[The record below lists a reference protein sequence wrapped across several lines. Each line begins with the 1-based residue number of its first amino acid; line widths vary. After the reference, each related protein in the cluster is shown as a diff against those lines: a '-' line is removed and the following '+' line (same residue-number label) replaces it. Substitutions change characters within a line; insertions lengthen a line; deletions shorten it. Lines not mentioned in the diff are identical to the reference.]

1 MDYLISL
8 GDANDRGLFVWDFK
22 KEERATSNKLG
33 KAVNCLS
40 FDTGQK
46 YFVTAGY
53 CHLKFWYF
61 DPETKKVKKP
71 EGSKESV
78 LESFSADLAKVK
90 HKVFVGVACKHS
102 LVYTLASDG
111 HLYVFSEERKLSKWM
126 NIKVTRAFGCS
137 IDSVNDTLYCAC
149 ADGVIRVFNPKTLQ
163 HVTTF

>member
-33 KAVNCLS
+33 KQVNCLS

-78 LESFSADLAKVK
+78 LESFSADLTKVK
-90 HKVFVGVACKHS
+90 LKVFVGVACKHS

-149 ADGVIRVFNPKTLQ
+149 ADGVIRVFNPKTL
-163 HVTTF
+163 